1 MKHIDCKT
9 PQGRAAEADIFRKNN
24 KDWVKLK
31 LFAYHSSF
39 EFCLENTGL
48 EDALKYLDDNFE
60 SIEQT
65 EEKLLLFLY
74 FFCIMY

>member
-39 EFCLENTGL
+39 EFCLE
-48 EDALKYLDDNFE
+48 DALKYLDDNFE
-60 SIEQT
+60 SIEQA
-65 EEKLLLFLY
+65 EEKHLEQWSDLND
-74 FFCIMY
+74 

>member
-24 KDWVKLK
+24 KDWVKVK

-39 EFCLENTGL
+39 EFCLENTSL

-65 EEKLLLFLY
+65 EEKHFEQWNDLND
-74 FFCIMY
+74 